1 MDRFI
6 FNPFTL
12 LALLIFGGLV
22 LLLLPPVFLGIIGT
36 AFLNLGFSWREVL
49 LILLAILAG
58 SFMNIPITTLEG
70 RGQVYREE
78 YVPFLRVLYRI
89 LLAAQRTTLAINVGG
104 GLIPVLISLYL
115 LAGSVSMTG
124 SFQTSGLALPGIPL
138 VSIVVH
144 LTSRAVP
151 GLGIVTPFFIAPLSA
166 LFCGVVLSVPAGAG
180 TMAAPVIAYTS
191 GTLGTLIGADLPNLD
206 RIRDLGAPMVSIGGA
221 GTFDGI
227 FLAGVIAAFLA

>member
-70 RGQVYREE
+70 RGLVYREE
-78 YVPFLRVLYRI
+78 YVPFIRVLYRI
-89 LLAAQRTTLAINVGG
+89 PLAAQRTTLAINVGG
-104 GLIPVLISLYL
+104 HLIPVLISLYL
-115 LAGSVSMTG
+115 LAGSVAMTG
-124 SFQTSGLALPGIPL
+124 SFQTSGLALLGIPL

-151 GLGIVTPFFIAPLSA
+151 GLGIVTPFFIAPLST
-166 LFCGVVLSVPAGAG
+166 LFC
-180 TMAAPVIAYTS
+180 
-191 GTLGTLIGADLPNLD
+191 
-206 RIRDLGAPMVSIGGA
+206 
-221 GTFDGI
+221 
-227 FLAGVIAAFLA
+227 